1 MVIFGVNS
9 MVMLINL
16 TILFSAVM
24 AIIALVN
31 YDDNPKVQ
39 LSFFALML
47 CFFIFLIEL
56 TLIEQAKV
64 DVKGTLLITW
74 LCFSSPATLAI
85 PALFYLYFRA
95 SLRLEKNFKV
105 KDLLHFIIPI
115 GFALLMIPYG
125 VLSTAEKQ
133 AMWVAWSN
141 NETVSW
147 AFQIKPTREV
157 RMGLVALL
165 GALYI
170 QLSWHELNYQHNRKA
185 HDLLADFLRLR
196 WVILVMA
203 AGFSCILLFFIF
215 RLSFKHTWLI
225 ASVVIP
231 MVFFLGLL
239 YWRLPKLGRRWW
251 LNVKDHKE
259 RLKNQHSKSA
269 ITEAEQII
277 QSKDKEN
284 HKKYRSSVTVKIAEK
299 TMEKIHQLMSAGL
312 YKEANLSLGVFA
324 KKLAI
329 SQHHLSQIINEQ
341 TQGNYF
347 TLLNHYRIT
356 EAKKLLL
363 QTTKSITE
371 ISYEVGYNSK
381 SSFYSEFKAQNNC
394 TPSEFKKAN
403 LTVNES

>member
-1 MVIFGVNS
+1 

-16 TILFSAVM
+16 TILFGAVM
-24 AIIALVN
+24 AIIALIN
-31 YDDNPKVQ
+31 YRENPKVQ

-47 CFFIFLIEL
+47 CFCFLLIEL
-56 TLIEQAKV
+56 TLIEQVKT
-64 DVKGTLLITW
+64 DVINNLLITW
-74 LCFSSPATLAI
+74 LSFSSPATVAI

-95 SLRLEKNFKV
+95 SLRHENHFKI
-105 KDLLHFIIPI
+105 KDLLHFIIPMSI
-115 GFALLMIPYG
+115 VLLMIPYG
-125 VLSTAEKQ
+125 ILSIAEKQ
-133 AMWVAWSN
+133 AMWQAWSN

-170 QLSWHELNYQHNRKA
+170 QLSWHELNYQHSRKA
-185 HDLLADFLRLR
+185 HDLLADFSRLR

-203 AGFSCILLFFIF
+203 AGFSCILLFFVF

-231 MVFFLGLL
+231 MVFFIGLL

-251 LNVKDHKE
+251 INVKDHKE
-259 RLKNQHSKSA
+259 LLKTQYSSSSR
-269 ITEAEQII
+269 TEAEQII
-277 QSKDKEN
+277 QSKDK
-284 HKKYRSSVTVKIAEK
+284 KYRSSVTVEIAEE

-312 YKEANLSLGVFA
+312 YRDSNLTLGVFA
-324 KKLAI
+324 KKLVL

-356 EAKKLLL
+356 EAKQLLL
-363 QTTKSITE
+363 QTAKSITE

-381 SSFYSEFKAQNNC
+381 SSFYTEFKAQNNC
-394 TPSEFKKAN
+394 TPSQFKKAN
-403 LTVNES
+403 LKD

>member
-1 MVIFGVNS
+1 
-9 MVMLINL
+9 
-16 TILFSAVM
+16 M

-31 YDDNPKVQ
+31 YRENPKVQ

-47 CFFIFLIEL
+47 CFFTFLIEL
-56 TLIEQAKV
+56 TLIEQQQAELKN
-64 DVKGTLLITW
+64 TILLNW
-74 LCFSSPATLAI
+74 LCVSSPATIAI
-85 PALFYLYFRA
+85 PAWFYLYFRA
-95 SLRLEKNFKV
+95 SLRLETNFK
-105 KDLLHFIIPI
+105 KKELLHFIIPTC
-115 GFALLMIPYG
+115 FAILIFPYG
-125 VLSTAEKQ
+125 ITPIAEKQ
-133 AMWVAWSN
+133 AMWLAWSN

-147 AFQIKPTREV
+147 AFQMKPTREV
-157 RMGLVALL
+157 RMGIVALL

-170 QLSWHELNYQHNRKA
+170 QLSWHELNYQHSRKA
-185 HDLLADFLRLR
+185 HDLLTDFSRLR

-225 ASVVIP
+225 GSVVIP

-239 YWRLPKLGRRWW
+239 YWRLPKLGKRWW
-251 LNVKDHKE
+251 LKIQDRKTHAMTSPMNEKHKNIEKVEEPEVKG
-259 RLKNQHSKSA
+259 
-269 ITEAEQII
+269 
-277 QSKDKEN
+277 
-284 HKKYRSSVTVKIAEK
+284 KKYRSSVTVEAAQE

-312 YKEANLSLGVFA
+312 YKESNLSLGVFA
-324 KKLAI
+324 EKLAI

-381 SSFYSEFKAQNNC
+381 SSFYNEFKAQNNC
-394 TPSEFKKAN
+394 TPSQFKKAH
-403 LTVNES
+403 SKKD